1 MSKPRRKRASPEDL
15 YKSCA
20 LGGDCFPDVQNKIQ
34 GTTLADRLLQV
45 FGSILYFGGLG
56 IGSGKGTGGAT
67 GYRPFGG
74 GGTVSRPSIRIQPES
89 LPKPSVPID
98 PLGGAELI
106 PLDVIDATAP
116 SVVPLTE
123 GVPETTIISSGT
135 GPTITAEELDV
146 TTQIDLNT
154 FNNIN
159 EHPAVINVTDEG
171 TTALDVQTL
180 PPPSK
185 KLILDSTITDQIELV
200 PLHRIYTDQNVNMFV
215 DTHFEGHIVGGD
227 PNFTD
232 IVLREEFEIE
242 EVSPKTS
249 TPTEKL
255 STAVGKARRV
265 YNRFVKHVPT
275 SSLEAVVNPSRQ
287 VIFEFENPAF
297 DDEVSLLFNQELAE
311 VTATPNP
318 DFRDIN
324 YLSRPFYSETE
335 SGRVQYSRLGQRA
348 SMQTR
353 SGLVIGEKVQ
363 FTYNISDIEPVETI
377 ELSTLGTTSAD
388 SIIQNAQ
395 AESVFIDAQDSTP
408 LSYTEDLLLDEP
420 NEDFANAHLVLT
432 TTDDFGDTY
441 DYPVIPPGLGYKL
454 LIPNYNVTLNSFQLP
469 EASIPTILPEI
480 PFAPYAPSPI
490 TVFGDTFYLNPSLLK
505 RKRKQY
511 FY

>member
-227 PNFTD
+227 PNFTN

-255 STAVGKARRV
+255 STAVGKARRI
-265 YNRFVKHVPT
+265 YNCF
-275 SSLEAVVNPSRQ
+275 
-287 VIFEFENPAF
+287 
-297 DDEVSLLFNQELAE
+297 
-311 VTATPNP
+311 
-318 DFRDIN
+318 
-324 YLSRPFYSETE
+324 
-335 SGRVQYSRLGQRA
+335 
-348 SMQTR
+348 
-353 SGLVIGEKVQ
+353 
-363 FTYNISDIEPVETI
+363 
-377 ELSTLGTTSAD
+377 
-388 SIIQNAQ
+388 
-395 AESVFIDAQDSTP
+395 
-408 LSYTEDLLLDEP
+408 
-420 NEDFANAHLVLT
+420 
-432 TTDDFGDTY
+432 
-441 DYPVIPPGLGYKL
+441 
-454 LIPNYNVTLNSFQLP
+454 
-469 EASIPTILPEI
+469 
-480 PFAPYAPSPI
+480 
-490 TVFGDTFYLNPSLLK
+490 
-505 RKRKQY
+505 
-511 FY
+511 

>member
-20 LGGDCFPDVQNKIQ
+20 QGGDCFPDVQNKIQ

-56 IGSGKGTGGAT
+56 IGTGKGTGGAT

-74 GGTVSRPSIRIQPES
+74 GGAARPNIRIQPEA
-89 LPKPSVPID
+89 LPRPSVPID
-98 PLGGAELI
+98 PLGGAEII

-135 GPTITAEELDV
+135 GPTVTAGDLDV
-146 TTQIDLNT
+146 TTQIDINT
-154 FNNIN
+154 FTNIN

-171 TTALDVQTL
+171 TTALDVQSL

-185 KLILDSTITDQIELV
+185 KLILDSTVTDQIELL
-200 PLHRIYTDQNVNMFV
+200 PLNKVYTDQNVNMFV
-215 DTHFEGHIVGGD
+215 DTHFEGQVVGGD
-227 PNFTD
+227 ATYTD

-242 EVSPKTS
+242 DIGPKTS

-255 STAVGKARRV
+255 QTVVGKAKRA
-265 YNRFVKHVPT
+265 YNRFVKQVPT
-275 SSLEAVVNPSRQ
+275 STLEAVVNPSRQ
-287 VIFEFENPAF
+287 VIFEVENPAF

-311 VTATPNP
+311 VTAAPNP

-324 YLSRPFYSETE
+324 YLSRPFFNETE
-335 SGRVQYSRLGQRA
+335 TGRVQYSRLGQRA

-363 FTYNISDIEPVETI
+363 FLYNISDIQPVETI
-377 ELSTLGTTSAD
+377 ELSTLGATSAD
-388 SIIQNAQ
+388 STVQDAQ
-395 AESVFIDAQDSTP
+395 AESVFVDAQDITH
-408 LSYTEDLLLDEP
+408 LSYTEDALIDE
-420 NEDFANAHLVLT
+420 NIEDFANAHLVLT
-432 TTDDFGDTY
+432 TTDELGDTY
-441 DYPVIPPGLGYKL
+441 DYPTIPPGSGYKL
-454 LIPNYNVTLNSFQLP
+454 FIPNVDLALTVSSQRT
-469 EASIPTILPEI
+469 EASVPSFLPEI
-480 PFAPYAPSPI
+480 PFSPLAPSAV

-505 RKRKQY
+505 RKRKRN

>member
-74 GGTVSRPSIRIQPES
+74 GGTVSRSNIRIQPES
-89 LPKPSVPID
+89 LPKPSIPID

-116 SVVPLTE
+116 SVVPLSE

-146 TTQIDLNT
+146 TTQIDINT
-154 FNNIN
+154 FTNIN
-159 EHPAVINVTDEG
+159 EHPAVINITDEG
-171 TTALDVQTL
+171 TAALEVQTL

-215 DTHFEGHIVGGD
+215 DTHFEGQIVGGD
-227 PNFTD
+227 SNYTD

-242 EVSPKTS
+242 DISPKTS
-249 TPTEKL
+249 TPVEKL
-255 STAVGKARRV
+255 STAVGKARKA
-265 YNRFVKHVPT
+265 YNRFVKQVPT

-324 YLSRPFYSETE
+324 YLSRPFYNETE
-335 SGRVQYSRLGQRA
+335 SGRVQYSRFGQRA
-348 SMQTR
+348 TMQTR
-353 SGLVIGEKVQ
+353 SGLVIGEKVH
-363 FTYNISDIEPVETI
+363 FIYNISDIEPIETI
-377 ELSTLGTTSAD
+377 ELSTLGNTSAD

-395 AESVFIDAQDSTP
+395 AESVFIDAQDSIHLT
-408 LSYTEDLLLDEP
+408 YTEDILLDEP

-432 TTDDFGDTY
+432 TTDELGDTY
-441 DYPVIPPGLGYKL
+441 DYPIIPPGLSYKF
-454 LIPNYNVTLNSFQLP
+454 LIPDYNLSLNSFQLP
-469 EASIPTILPEI
+469 EASVPTILPEI
-480 PFAPYAPSPI
+480 PFAPYAPPSI

-505 RKRKQY
+505 RKRKRY